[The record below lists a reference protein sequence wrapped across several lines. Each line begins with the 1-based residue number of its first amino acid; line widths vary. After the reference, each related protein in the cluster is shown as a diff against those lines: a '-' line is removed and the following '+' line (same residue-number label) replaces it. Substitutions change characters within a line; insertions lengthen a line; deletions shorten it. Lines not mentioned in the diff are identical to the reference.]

1 MLMNKSQKSKTPKRK
16 ITWDLAAQLIEYAT
30 AADLKIIDEPT
41 NLRICNLLKANKNK
55 AKDLLNVLR
64 KRMLNKR
71 DNVVYLSLVLLQQ
84 TIIECPE
91 LIDLYSTSAWQDC
104 FITTL
109 LRTNVLIETKKKL
122 LSIIR
127 GMTESFPN
135 DLLFKDTYEQ
145 IIQHGIDFPEAAHF
159 DKEVTFVTKISKSK
173 FIDECEQLIGYCQFL
188 NQSFDY
194 LTILELEQL
203 KEDME
208 IKEIIF
214 KLEKAQ
220 PIIISLLRKKD
231 LSMDVIQ
238 LVKTTH
244 EQIKTTL
251 ERHKKLT
258 EKWVH
263 LACTDKKI
271 VENTQFMFE
280 SKKLR

>member
-1 MLMNKSQKSKTPKRK
+1 MSMNKSQKSKTLKRK
-16 ITWDLAAQLIEYAT
+16 ITWDLAAQLVEYAT
-30 AADLKIIDEPT
+30 ATDLKIIDEST

-145 IIQHGIDFPEAAHF
+145 IIQHGIEFPEAAHF
-159 DKEVTFVTKISKSK
+159 DKEISFVTKVSKSK

-194 LTILELEQL
+194 LTILELE
-203 KEDME
+203 
-208 IKEIIF
+208 
-214 KLEKAQ
+214 KAQ

-231 LSMDVIQ
+231 LSIDVIQ